1 MLVDCEY
8 TVIIIVTIVYAC
20 AACAAGTIILQYKR
34 THKRTCKLQ
43 YHKQRKEDKEKD
55 WKVSA
60 LVLYS
65 GLN

>member
-1 MLVDCEY
+1 MCGLCCWY
-8 TVIIIVTIVYAC
+8 YPPSTKGHTNAH
-20 AACAAGTIILQYKR
+20 AN
-34 THKRTCKLQ
+34 

-60 LVLYS
+60 LALYS